1 MRRTFLTLALLVGT
15 PAWFLAA
22 PSSDKDISGPR
33 PGPVEPPS
41 TEALEGAR
49 RRGVKFLIENQNK
62 DGSWGSYRYEG
73 GVILYAPVPGAHDAF
88 RAAVTALCVSA
99 LIETGGTAAD
109 VEIAVVRGEN
119 WILDNFAK
127 VRRANADT
135 LYNIWSHAYGIQ
147 ALVR

>member
-1 MRRTFLTLALLVGT
+1 MRRTFLTLAFLVGT

-22 PSSDKDISGPR
+22 PSSDKDITGPR

-41 TEALEGAR
+41 AEALDSAR
-49 RRGVKFLIENQNK
+49 RRGVSFLVENQNK

-99 LIETGGTAAD
+99 LLETGGNGAD
-109 VEIAVVRGEN
+109 VEKAMARGEI
-119 WILDNFAK
+119 WIFDNFAK
-127 VRRANADT
+127 VRR
-135 LYNIWSHAYGIQ
+135 
-147 ALVR
+147 